1 MFRCKGFIQGEL
13 SVTLALWHLNMADSN
28 LSKGNSHLKV
38 TYHGSGKNLTQ
49 DSLKKSRSSCL
60 VDINFFFFNFNFKF
74 HPFSSQRFSIL
85 SQFTVFSNPWLG
97 KVSQSCD
104 PVIVN
109 LPLCVHCI
117 TCTAKCYHHHCLE
130 SSNHTFHK
138 HTENKNKLTKMI

>member
-1 MFRCKGFIQGEL
+1 
-13 SVTLALWHLNMADSN
+13 MADSN
-28 LSKGNSHLKV
+28 LSKGNSHIKV
-38 TYHGSGKNLTQ
+38 TYHGSGKNLIQ
-49 DSLKKSRSSCL
+49 DSLERRNPDHLAWWILIFCFFSILILNSS
-60 VDINFFFFNFNFKF
+60 
-74 HPFSSQRFSIL
+74 SSLPKDSQSIL

-138 HTENKNKLTKMI
+138 HTENKTWFKK

>member
-1 MFRCKGFIQGEL
+1 
-13 SVTLALWHLNMADSN
+13 MADSN
-28 LSKGNSHLKV
+28 LSKGNSHIKV
-38 TYHGSGKNLTQ
+38 TYHGSGKNLIQ
-49 DSLKKSRSSCL
+49 DSLKKSRSSVAWWIL
-60 VDINFFFFNFNFKF
+60 IFFFFSILILN
-74 HPFSSQRFSIL
+74 SSSSLSKDSQSIL

-117 TCTAKCYHHHCLE
+117 TCIAKCYHHHCLE

-138 HTENKNKLTKMI
+138 HTENKTWFKK

>member
-28 LSKGNSHLKV
+28 LSKRNSHIKV
-38 TYHGSGKNLTQ
+38 TYHGSGKNLIQ

-60 VDINFFFFNFNFKF
+60 VDINFFL
-74 HPFSSQRFSIL
+74 FSILILNSSSSLPKDSQSIL

-104 PVIVN
+104 LVIVN

-117 TCTAKCYHHHCLE
+117 ACTARCYHHHCLE

-138 HTENKNKLTKMI
+138 HTENKTWFKK